1 MDRRWGANRA
11 LEQPYLPEMCRRFT
25 QGLYLGADSSPQN
38 MPRALSRYITSPS
51 WVLLTT

>member
-11 LEQPYLPEMCRRFT
+11 LEQPHLPEMCHGFT
-25 QGLYLGADSSPQN
+25 QGLYLDAASSPQN
-38 MPRALSRYITSPS
+38 MPRALSTYITSPS